1 MLLLHYCNI
10 AVVLIIGCVEMFF
23 SIFMCSQWNSKSFC
37 VFFFK
42 EYVISLSHYS
52 ENRINVHTDDTE
64 YGFNQVNN
72 AVPGQFNTD
81 SLRCNKNS
89 RRMIS
94 TMSESR
100 SNVDQ
105 MITELML
112 SQVIR
117 SSPSK
122 NTVLFGENSY
132 CKKDAVVPDF
142 DQQGECGDGRSI
154 SLCKYGSK
162 AADRMC
168 SIE

>member
-1 MLLLHYCNI
+1 
-10 AVVLIIGCVEMFF
+10 
-23 SIFMCSQWNSKSFC
+23 
-37 VFFFK
+37 
-42 EYVISLSHYS
+42 
-52 ENRINVHTDDTE
+52 
-64 YGFNQVNN
+64 
-72 AVPGQFNTD
+72 
-81 SLRCNKNS
+81 
-89 RRMIS
+89 MIS

-100 SNVDQ
+100 NIVDQ